1 MKQCVEKICFWLKN
15 SRIFS
20 LPMALL
26 SWLVIFVYAL
36 KDGGNI
42 LNGVTALIG
51 ISFAQLA
58 ANLFDDYVDYKKLS
72 ENSQKCK
79 CAYIKEGYAT
89 LDDVLRVVIIYC
101 GIAFLTGVF
110 LTYRA
115 GFPVIA
121 LAVVGGLFTL
131 LYSKLS
137 RIGLSEAA
145 VGITF
150 GPLLFEGVYYV
161 MTKTFSTEVFFLSLA
176 VVMFTIGLMYVH
188 TILDFEG
195 DMCSHKLTLCCRI
208 GDKNKAINGVF
219 VVYGLGYLF
228 TVILA
233 LMLNNYLLLFTFVLV
248 PLIFKMHKSL
258 KTYTCGGDTKE
269 FYFRLLQA
277 RNLMVYFSL
286 MITVFLLF

>member
-58 ANLFDDYVDYKKLS
+58 TNLFDDYVDYKKLS

-195 DMCSHKLTLCCRI
+195 DMCSHKLTICCRI

-248 PLIFKMHKSL
+248 PLILKMHKSL